1 MAMRPGTEQKLL
13 DAAEELFFTRGIA
26 ATPVDAVLERAGIS
40 SATLYRGY
48 ASKEAL
54 VAAALGRRHDDWL
67 ATWDAA
73 VAAAHDDRGRLL
85 AVFDALDAYR
95 STPAGS
101 RWCAFLGTA
110 AEYVDAPEDVRT
122 VLDLE
127 TGTLRRRLA
136 ELAAPVVGT
145 RSAALADQLLLVVS
159 GYLAMRLRDPGL
171 GTGTARSVAGALLGA
186 ADGAGAPLSGGAG
199 APARPADRGR

>member
-26 ATPVDAVLERAGIS
+26 ATPVDAVLDRAGVS

-48 ASKEAL
+48 PSKEAL

-67 ATWDAA
+67 GTWDAA
-73 VAAAHDDRGRLL
+73 VATAEDDRGRLL

-95 STPAGS
+95 STPSGS

-110 AEYVDAPEDVRT
+110 AEYVDAPADVQA
-122 VLDLE
+122 VLDQE
-127 TGTLRRRLA
+127 TGTLRRRLTD
-136 ELAAPVVGT
+136 AAVPLVGS
-145 RSAALADQLLLVVS
+145 RAGDLGEQLLLVVS
-159 GYLAMRLRDPGL
+159 GYLAMRLREPGL
-171 GTGTARSVAGALLGA
+171 GTDTARSVASALLDAVTWVSGTA
-186 ADGAGAPLSGGAG
+186 AR
-199 APARPADRGR
+199 PARPAGPRR

>member
-26 ATPVDAVLERAGIS
+26 ATPIDAVLERAGIS

-48 ASKEAL
+48 ASKESL

-67 ATWDAA
+67 ATWDRTIDAA
-73 VAAAHDDRGRLL
+73 RDDRGRLL

-95 STPAGS
+95 STAAGS
-101 RWCAFLGTA
+101 RWCAFLGAA

-127 TGTLRRRLA
+127 TGTLHRRLA
-136 ELAAPVVGT
+136 ELAAPVVGD
-145 RSAALADQLLLVVS
+145 RSAVLADQLLLVVS

-171 GTGTARSVAGALLGA
+171 GTGTARSIAGALIT
-186 ADGAGAPLSGGAG
+186 GGAG
-199 APARPADRGR
+199 APARPAVRGR

>member
-26 ATPVDAVLERAGIS
+26 ATPIDAVLERAGIS

-95 STPAGS
+95 STRPGRGGARSSGRRPSTSTPRRACARCSTWRPGPCVADWQNS
-101 RWCAFLGTA
+101 RYPWSAPGPRRSPTTA
-110 AEYVDAPEDVRT
+110 ARRVRVPRDA
-122 VLDLE
+122 
-127 TGTLRRRLA
+127 
-136 ELAAPVVGT
+136 
-145 RSAALADQLLLVVS
+145 SA
-159 GYLAMRLRDPGL
+159 
-171 GTGTARSVAGALLGA
+171 
-186 ADGAGAPLSGGAG
+186 
-199 APARPADRGR
+199 

>member
-26 ATPVDAVLERAGIS
+26 ATPIDAVLERAGIS

-48 ASKEAL
+48 ASKESL

-67 ATWDAA
+67 ATWDRTIDAA
-73 VAAAHDDRGRLL
+73 RDDRGRLL

-95 STPAGS
+95 STAAGS

-127 TGTLRRRLA
+127 TGTLHRRLA
-136 ELAAPVVGT
+136 ELAAPVVGD
-145 RSAALADQLLLVVS
+145 RSAVLADQLLLVVS

-171 GTGTARSVAGALLGA
+171 GTGTARSIAGALITE
-186 ADGAGAPLSGGAG
+186 GAG
-199 APARPADRGR
+199 APARPAVRGR

>member
-26 ATPVDAVLERAGIS
+26 ATPIDAVLERAGVS

-54 VAAALGRRHDDWL
+54 VAAALARRHDDWS
-67 ATWDAA
+67 ATWDDA

-95 STPAGS
+95 STTAGS

-110 AEYVDAPEDVRT
+110 AEYVDAPEDVRR

-127 TGTLRRRLA
+127 TGTLRRRLT
-136 ELAAPVVGT
+136 ELAVPVAGD

-159 GYLAMRLRDPGL
+159 GYLAMRLRDPAL
-171 GTGTARSVAGALLGA
+171 GTSTARAIADALLSGS
-186 ADGAGAPLSGGAG
+186 AGV
-199 APARPADRGR
+199 PARPAARGR